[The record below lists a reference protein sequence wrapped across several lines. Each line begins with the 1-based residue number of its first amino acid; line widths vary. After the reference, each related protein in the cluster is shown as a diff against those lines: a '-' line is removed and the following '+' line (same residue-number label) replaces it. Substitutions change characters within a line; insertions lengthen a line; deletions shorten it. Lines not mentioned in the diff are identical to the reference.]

1 MKWTNEQGKMDVN
14 RKTHKENKEEEKDL
28 NKKKKKKG
36 RWLLLPQSKK
46 TIE

>member
-1 MKWTNEQGKMDVN
+1 MDVN